1 MRRNILISGASAGL
15 GAQMAREFAARGRNL
30 ALCARRTDRLEQL
43 RDELTGRH
51 PDIRVAIR
59 TIDVSEPDQVFEGV
73 RALAA
78 ELGTLDRVVVNAG
91 VGKGQPIGT
100 GRFDANLATVRTNF
114 VGALAQCEAAME
126 IFRANGSGHL
136 VVVSSL
142 AAFRGLPRSVTTY
155 AATKSAVAALAEGLR
170 AETLVTK
177 ELRGIKVTTLFPGYI
192 QSEMNP
198 EPSPKL
204 SKTVPAVRTMI
215 TAMERERRT
224 AIVPPW
230 PWAIGGTLMKV
241 LPLSVV
247 ARFL

>member
-1 MRRNILISGASAGL
+1 MRQNILISGASAGL

-51 PDIRVAIR
+51 PGIRVAIR
-59 TIDVSEPDQVFEGV
+59 TIDVSEPGQVFEGV

-170 AETLVTK
+170 AETLTTK
-177 ELRGIKVTTLFPGYI
+177 ALRGIKVT
-192 QSEMNP
+192 
-198 EPSPKL
+198 
-204 SKTVPAVRTMI
+204 
-215 TAMERERRT
+215 
-224 AIVPPW
+224 
-230 PWAIGGTLMKV
+230 
-241 LPLSVV
+241 
-247 ARFL
+247 